1 MANVNAAKGFSPVR
15 FSNGRPY
22 NGAGNSYFVPAT
34 DATAL
39 FIGDPVILAGSAD
52 AKGVP
57 TITRA
62 TAAGGNYVSG
72 VVIGFLPD
80 PTNLTLTYRPAST
93 ARYAIVEDDPSVQ
106 YEIQEDSVGGALAAT
121 NVGQNIDFI
130 AGSGST
136 STGLSGFM
144 IDSSTAATTNTL
156 QCRLEALV
164 NREDNDIGTNAKW
177 LVRFNLSQQNNTTG
191 I

>member
-22 NGAGNSYFVPAT
+22 NGAGNSYFVPAS

-93 ARYAIVEDDPSVQ
+93 
-106 YEIQEDSVGGALAAT
+106 EIGRAHV
-121 NVGQNIDFI
+121 
-130 AGSGST
+130 
-136 STGLSGFM
+136 
-144 IDSSTAATTNTL
+144 
-156 QCRLEALV
+156 
-164 NREDNDIGTNAKW
+164 
-177 LVRFNLSQQNNTTG
+177 
-191 I
+191 